1 MRRANIEKEGESETS
16 NVASWFL
23 CQPLGQAPVLVAGE
37 KRSRVQGP
45 GAQSP

>member
-1 MRRANIEKEGESETS
+1 MRRANIAKESESQTR

-37 KRSRVQGP
+37 KRSPVQGP